1 MDQMDVTEL
10 YMTLEVYAH
19 LRDLPQYAALRAEI
33 EKSLKEANDALVPK
47 ESAKDEKPTAA
58 QKQTDRVR

>member
-1 MDQMDVTEL
+1 MDVTEL

-47 ESAKDEKPTAA
+47 EPARDEKAPAT
-58 QKQTDRVR
+58 KQPDRVR